1 MDFEMWYWS
10 GFAFFTGE
18 KVLWKAILNC
28 KSVFCKVN
36 YATLCKN
43 MSVHHSREK
52 NQDVEGDL
60 LFWQVWRWQVRVQAC
75 YVAKGCF
82 FCLFPFLSKL
92 FLNPDNH
99 TVQAL
104 AKLVPK
110 THCMSEQEWRNL
122 GVQQSLGWVVHTFP
136 SCSPLSKF
144 RKLALYA
151 IRNCCSSLL
160 KVCFQL
166 IFWRWVHYML
176 HEPEPHILLFRC
188 LQLLRKPWFHFI
200 RPFSTGGPCP
210 TSDLQCCLNGRK
222 YMITENFIGDAF
234 ERTYM

>member
-1 MDFEMWYWS
+1 MSKEIYYSDKYEDDKYEYRHVMLP
-10 GFAFFTGE
+10 
-18 KVLWKAILNC
+18 KV
-28 KSVFCKVN
+28 V
-36 YATLCKN
+36 
-43 MSVHHSREK
+43 
-52 NQDVEGDL
+52 
-60 LFWQVWRWQVRVQAC
+60 
-75 YVAKGCF
+75 

-136 SCSPLSKF
+136 CCSPLSKF

-151 IRNCCSSLL
+151 IKNCCSSLL

-210 TSDLQCCLNGRK
+210 TSDLQWCLNGRK
-222 YMITENFIGDAF
+222 YMITRNFIGDAF
-234 ERTYM
+234 ERTYMQENRKYAIYFKNIIWKQIFFRKNISIMSIL